1 MSAAEGVPGGV
12 AASRARSA
20 RVLRDA
26 AAPGLHPSLLPL
38 APARLASVPGRAA
51 SLPLSLRGHARGPHG
66 AGRRRCSCSLER
78 VGGRDHGSGRR
89 AARPGGGHPGGPG
102 PCD

>member
-26 AAPGLHPSLLPL
+26 AAPGLHPRRLPP
-38 APARLASVPGRAA
+38 AAARLASAPGRAA
-51 SLPLSLRGHARGPHG
+51 PLPLSLRGHAGGPHG
-66 AGRRRCSCSLER
+66 AGWRRCSRGLQR
-78 VGGRDHGSGRR
+78 LGGRDHGSGRR
-89 AARPGGGHPGGPG
+89 AARAGGERPGGPG
-102 PCD
+102 PRD